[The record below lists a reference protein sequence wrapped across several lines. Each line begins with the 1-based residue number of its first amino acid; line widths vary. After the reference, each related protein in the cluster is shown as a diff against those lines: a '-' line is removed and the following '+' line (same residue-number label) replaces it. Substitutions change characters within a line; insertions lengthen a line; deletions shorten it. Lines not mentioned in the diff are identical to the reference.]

1 MKNKIKIDFAFNFH
15 LDSDEICNFYKKNWS
30 NDIILGN
37 KNYYK
42 WNFIENPFNSKKDF
56 NCLAVSQSNKIL
68 GIMGL
73 SKRDFF
79 LDKKKIN
86 GAELTT
92 WVIDK
97 NFRGK
102 GLGKKMLIF
111 LKINFDVLIGSGI
124 TDEAKKVYL
133 LNGFSFVKNIPRF
146 FKIYKK
152 KNMDNFI
159 KIKNYANNFL
169 DHQKI
174 KEIESIRS
182 LKFENVSNV
191 NSIITDS
198 ALKKTSNLFSKSKK
212 WLIWRYLKHPY
223 FKYFIYCIR
232 TNNNKAFFVMRFDE
246 VSKMKI
252 GYVVDIFGN
261 YKIIKLIPRI
271 VDQLAKEKKINV
283 IEFYST
289 SGMINSIF
297 IKNNWVSVIDH
308 DHIKFMNRLYPPKW
322 VEPATTSLILWSK
335 HKNESF
341 YNFSKLYINKSDLDL
356 DRPSIGFLKSNYN
369 EKYKV

>member
-124 TDEAKKVYL
+124 TDEEYTKTFKSIVYPYT
-133 LNGFSFVKNIPRF
+133 FKNIDSRIRE
-146 FKIYKK
+146 IYG
-152 KNMDNFI
+152 M
-159 KIKNYANNFL
+159 
-169 DHQKI
+169 
-174 KEIESIRS
+174 S
-182 LKFENVSNV
+182 
-191 NSIITDS
+191 
-198 ALKKTSNLFSKSKK
+198 
-212 WLIWRYLKHPY
+212 
-223 FKYFIYCIR
+223 R
-232 TNNNKAFFVMRFDE
+232 TR
-246 VSKMKI
+246 
-252 GYVVDIFGN
+252 
-261 YKIIKLIPRI
+261 
-271 VDQLAKEKKINV
+271 
-283 IEFYST
+283 
-289 SGMINSIF
+289 
-297 IKNNWVSVIDH
+297 
-308 DHIKFMNRLYPPKW
+308 HIC
-322 VEPATTSLILWSK
+322 TQS
-335 HKNESF
+335 
-341 YNFSKLYINKSDLDL
+341 
-356 DRPSIGFLKSNYN
+356 
-369 EKYKV
+369 